1 MTWLYA
7 AINVLCILWIVFSAR
22 QMDLG
27 VSESDNEDED
37 VAHER
42 RRVSSDDVVDDVLV
56 LQNLSKVRLL
66 PIRPYHHQQQQH

>member
-1 MTWLYA
+1 
-7 AINVLCILWIVFSAR
+7 
-22 QMDLG
+22 MDLG